1 MELNVSEEKTK
12 ALLSEIITEMIRDRR
27 DVFYEIILEALED
40 VGLGRAITEGRNDEF
55 VSEETIF
62 NLLDNPR

>member
-40 VGLGRAITEGRNDEF
+40 VGLGRAISEGRNDEF
-55 VSEETIF
+55 VPEESIF
-62 NLLDNPR
+62 NLLDNAR